1 MCSNRVEEAGSVVCL
16 CMRCVRRRKCSLM
29 ESCTSVGMSGEV
41 WLIFTAASRKPVE
54 PMGSFT
60 FSVAMKTT
68 GFSGLGSGRGGW
80 SGQCCGLQSGLRDEL
95 GKWAFVRQGTQHSFQ
110 ETNVRRPSRV
120 RPHSRNTLSTRPK
133 EASVS
138 EPQGPET
145 GSDNMAKQMV
155 ITRVRVETQREGE
168 WIRIACCTISAFFK
182 TLKNTDRIHGDV
194 HHKYYI
200 NLH

>member
-1 MCSNRVEEAGSVVCL
+1 MVCL

-60 FSVAMKTT
+60 FSVAMETT
-68 GFSGLGSGRGGW
+68 ACWGLGSGTGGW
-80 SGQCCGLQSGLRDEL
+80 RGECCGLQSGLRDGL
-95 GKWAFVRQGTQHSFQ
+95 GTWAFVHQGTQHSFQ

-120 RPHSRNTLSTRPK
+120 RPHTRNTPSTKPK
-133 EASVS
+133 EASVG

-155 ITRVRVETQREGE
+155 ITRVREETQREGE
-168 WIRIACCTISAFFK
+168 WIRTACCCITAFYI
-182 TLKNTDRIHGDV
+182 TLKNREDTQRCAS
-194 HHKYYI
+194 
-200 NLH
+200 